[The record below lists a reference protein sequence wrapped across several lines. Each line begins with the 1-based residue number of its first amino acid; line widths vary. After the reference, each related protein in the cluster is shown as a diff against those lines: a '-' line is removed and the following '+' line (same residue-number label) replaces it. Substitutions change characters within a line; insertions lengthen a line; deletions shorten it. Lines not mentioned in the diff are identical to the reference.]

1 MPQCSFPLF
10 PFHFQVGDNKVLHMS
25 NTSTNPPRGRCSESK
40 GLLCAP
46 CSLFCSSGT
55 VITPVQWHTGGT
67 HCRKHV
73 VCQFGT
79 ACFGEDSYV
88 GGVPSHARSVCGG
101 GEEEGGVA
109 TRPVPQEGGGHASAE
124 ALEEEGGTCGARP
137 RPPRSFLRPHVIGR
151 RLRGP
156 EGGGQGE
163 ALVARCAEL
172 QQLRFARAH
181 VPLGQALESLQAVLN
196 SDSLQV
202 VV

>member
-1 MPQCSFPLF
+1 MQFSSFF
-10 PFHFQVGDNKVLHMS
+10 FFHFQVGDNKVLRMS
-25 NTSTNPPRGRCSESK
+25 NTSTNLPRGWCSESR

-46 CSLFCSSGT
+46 VLYSAAPALSSPPSSGT
-55 VITPVQWHTGGT
+55 QEA
-67 HCRKHV
+67 R
-73 VCQFGT
+73 T
-79 ACFGEDSYV
+79 AGNTWCVSSEQPASEKTTTSVAF
-88 GGVPSHARSVCGG
+88 PLAPALWAR
-101 GEEEGGVA
+101 EEGGAA

-124 ALEEEGGTCGARP
+124 ALEEEGGTCGAQP
-137 RPPRSFLRPHVIGR
+137 RTPRSFLRPHVIGR